1 MHVRAV
7 SNRDVNPGAL
17 YHSHSGEDSED
28 ENKTIQAES
37 NNGGSITR
45 PQQDEWRLIQ
55 RQEKVDGKSH
65 AQ

>member
-1 MHVRAV
+1 M

-17 YHSHSGEDSED
+17 DFSHSGNYAEN

-45 PQQDEWRLIQ
+45 PEKDEWHLIQ